1 MAQFFGQDGLHRPL
15 LGDLQPVGIQVDGAR
30 GHRIG
35 AQGAVH
41 GVSRQQLQRWQ
52 G

>member
-1 MAQFFGQDGLHRPL
+1 MTHFFGQDGLHRAV
-15 LGDLQPVGIQVDGAR
+15 GGGLQPVGIQVDGAR